1 MQRSLSRVVF
11 VLIAASAAV
20 PDGNAVADVLARE
33 SFDYPAGSALAGQ
46 SGGSGWHGPWAAP
59 SGAARVAAYG
69 SEVSRTGWFARF
81 SSAGYSACFGSH
93 AVVDGNTRIVRLLD
107 VGSGGP
113 LDKAGLVD
121 RGRIGRDGTTLYVG
135 FLQRI
140 SRVPVAGP
148 GSTDYLRFYAVEFN
162 TGGADTT
169 RVLEIGH
176 DDRAGAPFY
185 GAASVVNHADAA
197 DREPGQLRPLGEQD
211 TCTNMIVV
219 KFTFGPGDRD
229 TAEVFRNPES
239 LTDES
244 ASTVDA
250 KLTGHFEF
258 DRIAIARFVGKSPV
272 HEVDEIRVA
281 TDYREVF
288 TPVDPERIKAALA
301 QATEQV
307 RRQVEARRQ
316 KIDALAAR
324 GIDVTAWRSALDR
337 IASAPGGT
345 SPWERLDRLERL
357 ALSMGLADVDLGVEK
372 LLFVKR
378 HAYRP
383 THIYTEFSDGPYRP
397 GGGIFVLSP
406 VCPDGK
412 VTRLFD
418 AKGGICRDPDISF
431 DGRRVL
437 FSYRPSEK
445 GYYHVYEMNVDG
457 SGLRQLTDGPFHDLD
472 PFYLPDGRIGLTSTR
487 CKSRALCFWVRA
499 ATLFVMDAD
508 GGNCRPLSANNVNEF
523 TPEVLPDGSIL
534 YTRWEYMDKSAI
546 FVQSL
551 WSILPDGTR
560 ARQVFGNNLIHP
572 VSMLQARLI
581 PGTRKIACILTAH
594 NGNSYGPLA
603 VIDPARGVN
612 NPGAILNLVPEVGYD
627 SGCFAPYPLD
637 DRWCIVSYGPAE
649 PFGLYLFG
657 IDPPAKTIRPGK
669 TKFELQS
676 PQFPTDLGRYWRS
689 AAGPRHLI
697 YRDDAYSCVEA
708 IPVAPRPKP
717 PVVASGLRSA
727 GDENHENHEKAPE
740 PGTLVLADVYQGL
753 AGAVPRG
760 TIKHLRVVEEMGHR
774 DEHGR
779 RNYTGAFDQ
788 ADFSRTYKTGFMS
801 LYASPWESGRPAPS
815 LQAKWIFG
823 TVPVEADGSAHF
835 TVPAGRPVYFS
846 ALDKDYGEV
855 QRMRSYIHLMPGER
869 LSCIGCHEP
878 RHTAP
883 AASAGA
889 PPLALRHAPHAIQA
903 PPWGAGP
910 FSYQKLVQP
919 ILDRR
924 CVECHGPDKPA
935 GGVDLSARRDGRG
948 VPASFATLVRPR
960 TDPNRPPLVHFFDS
974 WWGTSTTVPVAR
986 PLSFGAAASR
996 LVEVIDDGHAGFTM
1010 TEQQRDALRLSPEE
1024 RRVITTWIDL
1034 NCPLW
1039 DSYSPAQHARR
1050 D

>member
-1 MQRSLSRVVF
+1 MVVARCRCAGRRRAAGRCGTATAKPLAYEGFDDYAPGSLAGRSGGFGWDGPWHVASGSARVVADD
-11 VLIAASAAV
+11 AAFPGYASDGRHLAL
-20 PDGNAVADVLARE
+20 DGNARA
-33 SFDYPAGSALAGQ
+33 
-46 SGGSGWHGPWAAP
+46 
-59 SGAARVAAYG
+59 
-69 SEVSRTGWFARF
+69 
-81 SSAGYSACFGSH
+81 
-93 AVVDGNTRIVRLLD
+93 VRLLD
-107 VGSGGP
+107 VRSGGP
-113 LDKAGLVD
+113 LDKAGLVE
-121 RGRIGRDGTTLYVG
+121 RGRVGRDGTTLYVG
-135 FLQRI
+135 FVQRV
-140 SRVPVAGP
+140 SRVPVAAHSSP
-148 GSTDYLRFYAVEFN
+148 DYLRFYSFELN
-162 TGGADTT
+162 TSGSDTT

-176 DDRAGAPFY
+176 DDRTAAPFY
-185 GAASVVNHADAA
+185 GAASVVNNADAR
-197 DREPGQLRPLGEQD
+197 DPEPGQFRPLGEQD
-211 TCTNMIVV
+211 THANMIVV
-219 KFTFGPGDRD
+219 KLTFGPGDKD
-229 TAEVFRNPES
+229 TAEIFRNPES
-239 LTDES
+239 LSDET

-250 KLTGHFEF
+250 KLAGNFAL
-258 DRIAIARFVGKSPV
+258 DRIAVARFVGSSPV
-272 HEVDEIRVA
+272 HEIDEIRLA

-288 TPVDPERIKAALA
+288 TPVDPEKVKAAVA
-301 QATEQV
+301 RAEAEV
-307 RRQVEARRQ
+307 RRQVEVRRQ

-324 GIDVTAWRSALDR
+324 AIDVTAWRSALER
-337 IASAPGGT
+337 IAATPGDGM
-345 SPWERLDRLERL
+345 PWQRLERL
-357 ALSMGLADVDLGVEK
+357 KRLAESMGLADVDLGVEK

-406 VCPDGK
+406 VRPDGK
-412 VTRLFD
+412 VATLFD
-418 AKGGICRDPDISF
+418 AKGGICRDPDVSF

-445 GYYHVYEMNVDG
+445 GYYHVYEMNTDG

-487 CKSRALCFWVRA
+487 CKSRVLCFWVRA

-508 GGNCRPLSANNVNEF
+508 GANCRPLSANNVSEF
-523 TPEVLPDGSIL
+523 TPEVLPDGSLL

-572 VSMLQARLI
+572 VSILQARLV

-612 NPGAILNLVPEVGYD
+612 NPEAILNLVPEVGYD

-637 DRWCIVSYGPAE
+637 DRWCIVSYGPDE

-657 IDPPAKTIRPGK
+657 IDPPAKTMRPGK

-717 PVVASGLRSA
+717 PVVASGLPSA
-727 GDENHENHEKAPE
+727 GHENHENHENHEKAPE

-774 DEHGR
+774 DEHGQ

-788 ADFSRTYKTGFMS
+788 ADFSRAYKTGFMS
-801 LYASPWESGRPAPS
+801 LYASPWESGKPAPS

-823 TVPVEADGSAHF
+823 TVPVEADGSANF
-835 TVPAGRPVYFS
+835 TVPAERPVYFS
-846 ALDKDYGEV
+846 ALDGDFNEV

-889 PPLALRHAPHAIQA
+889 PPLALRRAPSAIQA

-910 FSYQKLVQP
+910 FAYQKLVQP

-924 CVECHGPDKPA
+924 CVECHGPEKPA
-935 GGVDLSARRDGRG
+935 GGLNLSARRDGRG
-948 VPASFATLVRPR
+948 APASFATLVRPR
-960 TDPNRPPLVHFFDS
+960 ANPDRPPLVHFFDS

-986 PLSFGAAASR
+986 PLSFGTPASR
-996 LVEVIDDGHAGFTM
+996 LVEVIDDHHAGFTM
-1010 TEQQRDALRLSPEE
+1010 TAEQREALRLSPEE

-1039 DSYSPAQHARR
+1039 DSYSPEQHARR

>member
-1 MQRSLSRVVF
+1 MQRSWLPVAG
-11 VLIAASAAV
+11 VLALALLTAV
-20 PDGNAVADVLARE
+20 PFDTAAAKPLAYEGFDDSAPGPLAGRNGGFGWNGPWQVA
-33 SFDYPAGSALAGQ
+33 SGSAGVAPD
-46 SGGSGWHGPWAAP
+46 HAAFPGYP
-59 SGAARVAAYG
+59 SDGRHVAL
-69 SEVSRTGWFARF
+69 
-81 SSAGYSACFGSH
+81 
-93 AVVDGNTRIVRLLD
+93 DGNTRAVRLLD
-107 VGSGGP
+107 VRAGGA
-113 LDKAGLVD
+113 LERAGLVE
-121 RGRIGRDGTTLYVG
+121 RGRIGRDGATLYVG
-135 FLQRI
+135 FVQRV
-140 SRVPVAGP
+140 SRIPVAERSSP
-148 GSTDYLRFYAVEFN
+148 DYLRFYSFELN
-162 TGGADTT
+162 TSGADAT

-176 DDRAGAPFY
+176 DDRTAAPFY
-185 GAASVVNHADAA
+185 GAASVVNNADAR
-197 DREPGQLRPLGEQD
+197 DPEPGQFRPLGQQD
-211 TCTNMIVV
+211 TRAAVIVV
-219 KFTFGPGDRD
+219 KLTFGPDDRD
-229 TAEVFRNPES
+229 TAEIFRNPES
-239 LTDES
+239 LVDET

-250 KLTGHFEF
+250 RLSGNFSF
-258 DRIAIARFVGKSPV
+258 DRIALARFVGNGPV
-272 HEVDEIRVA
+272 HEIDEIRLA
-281 TDYREVF
+281 TEYREAF
-288 TPVDPERIKAALA
+288 TPVNAEKIKAALA
-301 QATEQV
+301 RAEAEL
-307 RRQVEARRQ
+307 RRQIESRRQ
-316 KIDALAAR
+316 KIDTLGAR
-324 GIDVTAWRSALDR
+324 GMDVAAWRSELER
-337 IASAPGGT
+337 IAATPGDGT
-345 SPWERLDRLERL
+345 PSQRLARLDRLAE
-357 ALSMGLADVDLGVEK
+357 SMALADVDLEVER

-378 HAYRP
+378 HAYQP
-383 THIYTEFSDGPYRP
+383 THIYTEFSDGPYRG

-406 VCPDGK
+406 VRPDGK

-418 AKGGICRDPDISF
+418 AAGGICRDPEVSF

-445 GYYHVYEMNVDG
+445 GYYHVYEMNTDG

-472 PFYLPDGRIGLTSTR
+472 PFYLPDGRIGMTSTR

-508 GGNCRPLSANNVNEF
+508 GGNCRSLSANNVNEF
-523 TPEVLPDGSIL
+523 TPDVLPDGSIL

-560 ARQVFGNNLIHP
+560 ARQIFGNNLIHP

-603 VIDPARGVN
+603 VIDPALGVN

-637 DRWCIVSYGPAE
+637 RRWCIVSYGPAE

-657 IDPPAKTIRPGK
+657 IDPPAEAIRPGR
-669 TKFELQS
+669 TEFELQS
-676 PQFPTDLGRYWRS
+676 PQFPRDLGRYWRS
-689 AAGPRHLI
+689 ATGPRHLI
-697 YRDDAYSCVEA
+697 YRDDTYSCVEA

-717 PVVASGLRSA
+717 PVVASGLASA
-727 GDENHENHEKAPE
+727 GSEDREKTPE

-753 AGAVPRG
+753 GGAVPRG
-760 TIKHLRVVEEMGHR
+760 TIKHLRIVEEMGQR

-788 ADFSRTYKTGFMS
+788 AEFARTYKTGFMS
-801 LYASPWESGRPAPS
+801 LYASPWESGKPAPS
-815 LQAKWIFG
+815 LQAKWVFG

-835 TVPAGRPVYFS
+835 TVPAERPVYFS
-846 ALDKDYGEV
+846 ALDKDFNEV

-883 AASAGA
+883 AASTAA
-889 PPLALRHAPHAIQA
+889 PPLALRRGPSAIQA

-919 ILDRR
+919 IFERR
-924 CVECHGPDKPA
+924 CVACHGPEKPA
-935 GGVDLSARRDGRG
+935 GGVDLCARRDGRG

-960 TDPNRPPLVHFFDS
+960 TDPDGPPLVHFFDS
-974 WWGTSTTVPVAR
+974 WWGVSTTVPVAR
-986 PLSFGAAASR
+986 PLSFGTAASR
-996 LVEVIDDGHAGFTM
+996 LVEVIDDHHAGYTL
-1010 TEQQRDALRLSPEE
+1010 TEPQRDALRLSPEE

-1039 DSYSPAQHARR
+1039 DSYSPEQHARR